1 MEAHA
6 ENDWKSTTAL
16 MDHLWHWGHPSHP
29 RFPFVR
35 VKHLCQTD
43 HAPNAASNSPCWN
56 KQLRPWPRP
65 IRHQKL
71 TEFIQPKTTKTNHAD
86 SPTRSSFR
94 WPSHVD
100 NSMCSPPGHQ
110 FLLGRAVP
118 RDPSDPWDL
127 WDLWDPWDPWA
138 SAGHWLPAVR
148 RGVGRCGSGCG
159 IAGDVADFL
168 GTCWGRSGDSRTPE
182 MGIVKSYV
190 NYVGLS
196 WDLWHFPEQ
205 FPGNS

>member
-100 NSMCSPPGHQ
+100 NSMCSP
-110 FLLGRAVP
+110 RAT
-118 RDPSDPWDL
+118 SSSW
-127 WDLWDPWDPWA
+127 
-138 SAGHWLPAVR
+138 
-148 RGVGRCGSGCG
+148 VGRSRGTPQTPGTS
-159 IAGDVADFL
+159 
-168 GTCWGRSGDSRTPE
+168 GTCGTRGTRGPALVTGSQPCGAVWGAAGVAAALRVTWPT
-182 MGIVKSYV
+182 
-190 NYVGLS
+190 
-196 WDLWHFPEQ
+196 F
-205 FPGNS
+205 